1 MTEKKYYELLNHLI
15 KNYRTKTLE
24 DMFGISQAMWRQHK
38 SFVDTKGLSGTRMS
52 LNRKDE
58 IAAKYKEF
66 LKLAKSK
73 TV

>member
-1 MTEKKYYELLNHLI
+1 MTEKKYYELLDFLI
-15 KNYRTKTLE
+15 SKYRTKTLE
-24 DMFGISQAMWRQHK
+24 EVFGISQAMWRQHK